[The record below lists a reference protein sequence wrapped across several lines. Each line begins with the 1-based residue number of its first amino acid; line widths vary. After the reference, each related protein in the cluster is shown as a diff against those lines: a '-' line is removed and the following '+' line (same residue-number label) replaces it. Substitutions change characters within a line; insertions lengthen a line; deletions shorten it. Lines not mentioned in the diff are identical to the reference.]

1 MIPELNRTWVQI
13 VEFVRAGKKV
23 RQKLLHHVGV
33 AHNDGEIEVIKHSV
47 RQLMEQ
53 LRADQTPQNELFFPT
68 EYADL
73 QEVVRKA
80 PRPETRLCKKFAHA
94 HVQKFS
100 FVAIS
105 SRASSKG
112 KMIPPKSPTSFP
124 VPSVRPKPYPHF
136 VICTAGVK
144 SSDWCICCSEGIDCS
159 SFAPS

>member
-1 MIPELNRTWVQI
+1 MVRRMFIRTNHDPKLNRTWVQI

-80 PRPETRLCKKFAHA
+80 PRPELD
-94 HVQKFS
+94 
-100 FVAIS
+100 FV
-105 SRASSKG
+105 KNLLT
-112 KMIPPKSPTSFP
+112 PTSRNSRLWQFRP
-124 VPSVRPKPYPHF
+124 ELPRRVR
-136 VICTAGVK
+136 
-144 SSDWCICCSEGIDCS
+144 
-159 SFAPS
+159 